1 MQYQHFQFQKVKKKT
16 CYICITNVNTITTV
30 LVNSGL
36 SLGTITF
43 NLKVFLFSYT
53 YSYIFFVK
61 SNEITTRENKMRRT
75 YFSKLSMV
83 LAPALGFIIAG
94 ISMFFTMYWILL
106 QLPSEDQRIVFI
118 ASYIL
123 WSFGSIL
130 IVIGFL
136 VAYEKFALQQN
147 TDNFQCDV

>member
-1 MQYQHFQFQKVKKKT
+1 MCK
-16 CYICITNVNTITTV
+16 N
-30 LVNSGL
+30 
-36 SLGTITF
+36 
-43 NLKVFLFSYT
+43 
-53 YSYIFFVK
+53 
-61 SNEITTRENKMRRT
+61 
-75 YFSKLSMV
+75 YFSKLLKA

-106 QLPSEDQRIVFI
+106 KLPSEDQRIVLI

-147 TDNFQCDV
+147 TDNVQCDV